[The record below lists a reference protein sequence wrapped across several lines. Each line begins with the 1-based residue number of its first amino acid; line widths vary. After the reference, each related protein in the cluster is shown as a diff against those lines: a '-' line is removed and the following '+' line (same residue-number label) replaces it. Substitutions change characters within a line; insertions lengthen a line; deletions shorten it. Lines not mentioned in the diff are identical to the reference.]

1 LALDELDLMEA
12 QESIQN
18 SPAAGMEAL
27 QALLKALSNDE
38 VAKSLKGLNISI
50 NINFG
55 NDK

>member
-1 LALDELDLMEA
+1 MDEEIEFSSHLDTVETA
-12 QESIQN
+12 HPQE
-18 SPAAGMEAL
+18 GMEAL
-27 QALLKALSNDE
+27 QALLKALSNEE